1 LESIFISQTNEVKGL
16 DISNQVHY
24 QGRVGV
30 QQRVLPA
37 YRARFFD
44 YLDRSCERGISVFAG
59 EPSKGESIGHTDSMG
74 AAKHIE
80 AKNWGFLHST
90 SAPYILWQVGLMKWL
105 EDWDPDALIVELNAR
120 YLSNLQAMKWM
131 HTRNRPVLGWGLGVP
146 KFSREESGAGVFSRL
161 LRGWWKEFIHACDA
175 IIAYSKL
182 GAQQYREFGFP
193 AQRVFVAPNA
203 VTPRPIALPSHRP
216 PQFEGRPKVLFVG
229 RLQFRKR
236 IDNLLYAC
244 AGLAPELQ
252 PQLWVIGDGPAC
264 QEFQS
269 LSREIYPLAEFLG
282 AVRGEA
288 LQPYLAAADLFVLP
302 GTGGLAVQEAMASGL
317 PVIVAEGDGTQADL
331 VRPQGVSGVGNGW
344 LVPKNDISALEQALR
359 AALSDAARLRKMG
372 VESFRLVAEEFNLEN
387 MVAVFV
393 HALRVVSG

>member
-1 LESIFISQTNEVKGL
+1 MNAS
-16 DISNQVHY
+16 DIANQVRY
-24 QGRVGV
+24 PGRVGV

-44 YLDRSCERGISVFAG
+44 YLEKSCARGLSVFAG
-59 EPSKGESIGHTDSMG
+59 EPSKGESIGHPGSMG
-74 AAKHIE
+74 AARYVG

-90 SAPYILWQVGLMKWL
+90 SPPYVLWQAGLMNWL
-105 EDWDPDALIVELNAR
+105 EAWDPDALIVELNPR
-120 YLSNLQAMKWM
+120 YLSNLKAMKWM
-131 HTRNRPVLGWGLGVP
+131 HTTNRPVLGWGLGVP
-146 KFSREESGAGVFSRL
+146 KFNREESETSLFWRL
-161 LRGWWKEFIHACDA
+161 ARPWWAEFIHACDA
-175 IIAYSKL
+175 IIAYSEL
-182 GAQQYREFGFP
+182 GAQQYRDIGFP
-193 AQRVFVAPNA
+193 PQSVFVAPNA
-203 VTPRPIALPSHRP
+203 VAPRPVGPRLRRP

-229 RLQFRKR
+229 RLQSRKR

-244 AGLAPELQ
+244 ARLPSELQ
-252 PQLWVIGDGPAC
+252 PALWVIGDGPAR

-269 LSREIYPLAEFLG
+269 LSAQIYPLAEFLG

-317 PVIVAEGDGTQADL
+317 PVIVAEGDGTQAEM

-359 AALSDAARLRKMG
+359 IALSDPACLRKMG
-372 VESFRLVAEEFNLEN
+372 AESYRLVAEEFNLEN

-393 HALRVVSG
+393 HALRMVSG